1 MDDLHGADPLQSK
14 KKKGESEAMSVVFSA
29 EEVFSMAMEI
39 EKSGYAY
46 YKTVADNTDD
56 AKLKELFDYLA
67 GEEKRHYAFFEGLSK
82 DVTDL
87 NIGGEELEQLSEYI
101 RATTESRFFIG
112 EDKAIAL
119 AKKTDTV
126 KDAVD
131 VAIGFEKDTL
141 LFFYE
146 VQNVTPQKVKKA
158 AGDIIE
164 EEKRHVMRL
173 LDKKRELVGG

>member
-1 MDDLHGADPLQSK
+1 
-14 KKKGESEAMSVVFSA
+14 MSVVFSA

-46 YKTVADNTDD
+46 YKTVADGTDNP
-56 AKLKELFDYLA
+56 KLKELFDYLA
-67 GEEKRHYAFFEGLSK
+67 GEEQRHYAFFESLSK
-82 DVTDL
+82 EVTDL
-87 NIGGEELEQLSEYI
+87 NISGEELEQLSEYI
-101 RATTESRFFIG
+101 QATTESRFFIG

-119 AKKTDTV
+119 AKKTGNV
-126 KDAVD
+126 KDAID

-146 VQNVTPQKVKKA
+146 VQNVTPQKTKKA
-158 AGDIIE
+158 AGEIIE

-173 LDKKRELVGG
+173 LEKKRELVGA